1 MVTEHGDWCKT
12 QILCWGKRTVKIDY
26 KIAFMWANGG
36 KVLSVVETSIQKL
49 IKTRNCDKLLKGEFK
64 FPKYY

>member
-1 MVTEHGDWCKT
+1 M
-12 QILCWGKRTVKIDY
+12 KIDY

-49 IKTRNCDKLLKGEFK
+49 IKTRNCDKKLLKREFK